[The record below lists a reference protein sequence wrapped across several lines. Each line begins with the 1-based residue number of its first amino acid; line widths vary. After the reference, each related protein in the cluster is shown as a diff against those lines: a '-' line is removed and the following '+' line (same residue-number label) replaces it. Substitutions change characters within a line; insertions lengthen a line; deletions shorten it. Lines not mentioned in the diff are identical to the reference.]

1 MSSPLIRMLIE
12 DHGYATV
19 TEENVD
25 AFLAGNDFSVL
36 FFPGDPERM
45 ADSNDVA
52 VILPELMKV
61 FGEIMVPAV
70 VDRES
75 ERALQLRFRFN
86 SFPTLVFLRG
96 DGYLGALSQVKDWSV
111 YLEEISAMLAKDP
124 GAPPPYRFPD
134 GCQAA
139 GAPQ

>member
-1 MSSPLIRMLIE
+1 MSSPLIRMLVE
-12 DHGYATV
+12 EQGYATV
-19 TEENVD
+19 TEDNID

-36 FFPGDPERM
+36 FFSGDPERI

-70 VDRES
+70 VEREP
-75 ERALQLRFRFN
+75 ERALQLRYRFS

-111 YLEEISAMLAKDP
+111 YLEEITAMLSQEP
-124 GAPPPYRFPD
+124 SAPPPYKFPE
-134 GCQAA
+134 GCYAA